1 MIRAPGAMLQWDYMR
16 DPFGVAQVLL
26 ETDRVPLGEII
37 LDRDALSDLV
47 QVRGLREA
55 TKLVAQCRL
64 EIIQCLDTI
73 YRLVVIGGEQPDPK
87 TSRLLIDRLR
97 CIGATSSVLQAC
109 RLLTDPQISEIRLR
123 LFAITTTAISSCEQ
137 AKQYLQS
144 LHNSLGELDAIAI
157 GADDSHYDVFDYNAE
172 HSASIFH

>member
-1 MIRAPGAMLQWDYMR
+1 MLPKTQ
-16 DPFGVAQVLL
+16 
-26 ETDRVPLGEII
+26 RVPLGEIT
-37 LDRDALSDLV
+37 LDRDALSDLI

-55 TKLVAQCRL
+55 IDLVSHYRL
-64 EIIQCLDTI
+64 EIIQCLDTL
-73 YRLVVIGGEQPDPK
+73 YRLVIIGGKQPDPM

-97 CIGATSSVLQAC
+97 CIGATSAVLQAC
-109 RLLTDPQISEIRLR
+109 RLLTEPQMPEIRLR
-123 LFAITTTAISSCEQ
+123 FFSITTTAISSCEQ

-157 GADDSHYDVFDYNAE
+157 GIDDNDHDAFDYDAE